1 MLRKLI
7 APGLGLALS
16 LVLIGALACG
26 GGGSEDET
34 PDDSDVAAENS
45 DEPSDSSSGIEI
57 SPALGGNPTAEPSTS
72 SRTEGDKYGGTLL
85 LIGGDPPTLDP
96 ALVSDTAS
104 ARIVLE
110 LFSGLVRLDNSSEV
124 ENRLQIVPDLA
135 ETWERSD
142 DGTTYTFTLRSD
154 ARFSDGSPV
163 TASDFKY
170 AMERAAHPDTESTV
184 AELYLGDIV
193 GIQEIIDGDG
203 SVTTASGIEVLDDQ
217 TLRFTIDAP
226 KPYFLAKL
234 TYPTAFALRQSNVER
249 GGSLWTDNPVGSGP
263 FILEKYDIGVQM
275 ILARNENYYDRPAY
289 LDRVQIN
296 LAGGGAMQQYETD
309 EIDITGVG
317 LSDLDR
323 VQDPNDPLNRDL
335 VSVPPGFTTSYLGFN
350 VEEPPLN
357 DLKFRQALAHAIDKD
372 EIAEAVFS
380 GLVLPARGV
389 LPPQFPGFNA
399 DLQPLEFDVAK
410 AQQLLAESSYP
421 SLSDRDKR
429 IEITTQGTGASP
441 SLSIVAM
448 ADMWSRHLG
457 VEVEIQLVEFATYLQ
472 DLHRNRLQAYFAG
485 WEADYPDPQDWIDIL
500 FHSESPRNDGNY
512 SNAEVDRLVEQARTE
527 QDVIRRTELYQQAEQ
542 MIVDD
547 VAWIPVWWDTQGLA
561 LIKERVQDYNFQPMT
576 IEIFKDV
583 WIQE

>member
-16 LVLIGALACG
+16 MVLIGALACG
-26 GGGSEDET
+26 GGDSDDEAT
-34 PDDSDVAAENS
+34 DDSDVAAGTS

-57 SPALGGNPTAEPSTS
+57 SPALGGNPTAEPSER

-85 LIGGDPPTLDP
+85 LLGGDPPTLDP
-96 ALVSDTAS
+96 ALVSDTSS

-110 LFSGLVRLDNSSEV
+110 LFSGLVRLDQN
-124 ENRLQIVPDLA
+124 LKIVPDLA
-135 ETWERSD
+135 ETWEMSD
-142 DGTTYTFTLRSD
+142 DFTVYTFTLRSD

-163 TASDFKY
+163 LASDFKY

-234 TYPTAFALRQSNVER
+234 TYPTAFALRQSNVES

-323 VQDPNDPLNRDL
+323 VQDPNDALNRDL

-512 SNAEVDRLVEQARTE
+512 SNPEVDRLVEKARTE

-542 MIVDD
+542 MIVND